1 MTTRDKE
8 AGKDKETSSAYD
20 IKGEENTL
28 NMSEKK

>member
-20 IKGEENTL
+20 IKDEENTSST
-28 NMSEKK
+28 SENE